1 MDIRVRGGGGQCELQ
16 TEMRQGAW
24 QPRAL
29 EEVRRGRD
37 QRCPPL
43 RCRPG
48 NLVLDLWPPG
58 QCGNKPVLFSAAKSV
73 IIRYSSP
80 RKLTQ
85 VYDMPVSPPETQHL
99 YRGVLAAC
107 GVLRRVKGRF
117 VRRQLSP
124 TQQTLPRFTSMQLS
138 LSPRRHRELH
148 QSHFN
153 HRSIIQF
160 LKMSYLLFFCNNIWH
175 RPS

>member
-1 MDIRVRGGGGQCELQ
+1 MDIRVRGGEGKCELQ
-16 TEMRQGAW
+16 TEMRRGAW
-24 QPRAL
+24 QPWAL

-37 QRCPPL
+37 QHCRALC
-43 RCRPG
+43 RRPG
-48 NLVLDLWPPG
+48 NLVLDLWPPEL
-58 QCGNKPVLFSAAKSV
+58 CGNKPVLFSATTFV
-73 IIRYSSP
+73 IICYSSP

-85 VYDMPVSPPETQHL
+85 AYDMPVLPPETQHL

-124 TQQTLPRFTSMQLS
+124 TQQTLPQFTSMQLS
-138 LSPRRHRELH
+138 LSPGCHRELH
-148 QSHFN
+148 QSHFK

-160 LKMSYLLFFCNNIWH
+160 LKMSYLIIFL
-175 RPS
+175 